1 MACRHR
7 NPVALIREIERLKAL
22 GHSSVAIGKKVGVS
36 DTFISSLLKLVKA
49 GEERLVEAA
58 LAGKVPITIAISI
71 AKTDGPE
78 AQRELLKAYEDKT
91 LTFTS
96 LRVVKRLI
104 EQRRL
109 CGKSRAS
116 GPRNAGQAPRADTFV
131 TAYRREADR
140 QKKLIRKAA
149 VAEEKLLFI
158 ITALKTLLAD
168 NHFTRLL
175 RAEKLNTM
183 PEYLAE
189 RIAEALDVKIEVII
203 SRMNLLVG
211 IHADVVELL
220 KDKQLSDSIF
230 HILRKVKPLRQIE
243 MAELMASAN
252 NFTKGYADAL
262 LKGTISDDLVNPNEP
277 KKAKGM
283 TPEEIARM
291 EQKMATI
298 SGEFKAIEATYGET
312 VLNLTLAKN
321 YVVSLLG
328 NAKISRFLATRHS
341 DYFAEFQ
348 KHAATDR
355 L

>member
-1 MACRHR
+1 MTATPPKSAFDPTPLVLPLDKILPVRQLKDGEKNLGRFRTIVASIRVVGLLEPLMVHPQKGGTYTLTDGHIRYHALKELGTTEALCLIAHDDESFTYNHHVNHVAPIQAHR
-7 NPVALIREIERLKAL
+7 MISRAVK
-22 GHSSVAIGKKVGVS
+22 SGVS
-36 DTFISSLLKLVKA
+36 
-49 GEERLVEAA
+49 
-58 LAGKVPITIAISI
+58 P
-71 AKTDGPE
+71 
-78 AQRELLKAYEDKT
+78 
-91 LTFTS
+91 
-96 LRVVKRLI
+96 
-104 EQRRL
+104 
-109 CGKSRAS
+109 
-116 GPRNAGQAPRADTFV
+116 
-131 TAYRREADR
+131 
-140 QKKLIRKAA
+140 
-149 VAEEKLLFI
+149 
-158 ITALKTLLAD
+158 
-168 NHFTRLL
+168 
-175 RAEKLNTM
+175 
-183 PEYLAE
+183 E

-230 HILRKVKPLRQIE
+230 HTLRKVKPLRQIE

-262 LKGTISDDLVNPNEP
+262 LKGTNTDDLVNPNEP

-291 EQKMATI
+291 EQEMATI
-298 SGEFKAIEATYGET
+298 SGDFKAIEATYGET